1 MTTFDDKHIHATID
15 KLILDFNIDAEILF
29 NGIPKSRIRSREYTA
44 LELFQISK
52 NLNVNATDLATGDFS
67 MEHVAKSFR
76 ADIDCFA
83 PDHFLG
89 CAYSSTTSLNTL
101 LSEAEKFGRRDYL
114 LRKLQ
119 INESYLTEHRPLSV
133 LATQRALKEMTPF
146 FGLEALRA
154 LGVENARKFCAG
166 PFGEQMRINPSAS
179 NAMELFVHH
188 SQLIEKNWTYKILSR
203 NLSTFIVETKESELV
218 KDFHMGVPFT
228 NNQLNTWRW
237 SFFEEVIRL
246 KTGRDVTCKEIVA
259 DADSAVV
266 EVAIS

>member
-1 MTTFDDKHIHATID
+1 MRTFDGKHIHTTID
-15 KLILDFNIDAEILF
+15 KLILDFNIDSEVLF
-29 NGIPKSRIRSREYTA
+29 NGIPKSRVRTKEYTA

-76 ADIDCFA
+76 TDIDCFA

-146 FGLEALRA
+146 FSIEALRA
-154 LGVENARKFCAG
+154 LGVANARKFCAG
-166 PFGEQMRINPSAS
+166 PFGEHMNINRNAS
-179 NAMELFVHH
+179 NALELFVHH
-188 SQLIEKNWTYKILSR
+188 SELIEKNWTYKIVSR
-203 NLSTFIVETKESELV
+203 NLSTFTVETKERDFV

-228 NNQLNTWRW
+228 TSQLNTWRW

-246 KTGRDVTCKEIVA
+246 KTGKDVTCKEIFA
-259 DADSAVV
+259 DGDSAVV
-266 EVAIS
+266 EVGIG